1 MTIIMFYVRFTLSD
15 VLKGG
20 GAIERALTGDELS
33 NSISIIVFCLPN
45 VEGECLSICKFTL

>member
-20 GAIERALTGDELS
+20 DAIERALTGNELS
-33 NSISIIVFCLPN
+33 NSIIVFCLPN
-45 VEGECLSICKFTL
+45 KD